1 MSAIFFSDFDGT
13 IAEQDVIDAIMA
25 EFAPPEYKKIQEN
38 LLSGKIDIDI
48 GIRQMFQ
55 LIPSDKKEEI
65 VHWVKENIKLREGFS
80 EFLEFLNRKNIPF
93 VVLSGGVDLYIYPL
107 LENHLSRISQIYCNK
122 ISFKKEKMD
131 VRFIYRCGEKCQR
144 NCGICKP
151 YIMKNYYGNYSL
163 KLYAGDGITDLDA
176 CQYSDIIFST
186 GQLKSMLKEN
196 RIKDKKVFS
205 FNKFSEIIEKSI
217 F

>member
-1 MSAIFFSDFDGT
+1 
-13 IAEQDVIDAIMA
+13 
-25 EFAPPEYKKIQEN
+25 
-38 LLSGKIDIDI
+38 
-48 GIRQMFQ
+48 
-55 LIPSDKKEEI
+55 
-65 VHWVKENIKLREGFS
+65 
-80 EFLEFLNRKNIPF
+80 
-93 VVLSGGVDLYIYPL
+93 
-107 LENHLSRISQIYCNK
+107 
-122 ISFKKEKMD
+122 MD